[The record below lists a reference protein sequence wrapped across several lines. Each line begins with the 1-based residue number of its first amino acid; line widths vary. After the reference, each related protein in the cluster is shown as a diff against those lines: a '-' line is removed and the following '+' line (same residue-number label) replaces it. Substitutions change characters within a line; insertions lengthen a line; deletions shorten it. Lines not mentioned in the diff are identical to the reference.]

1 MSFLEHLDELRGVLF
16 SSLLIMLVF
25 AAAAWFFSERLLD
38 FLVVRTVGH
47 AHFIKPLEAFMTR
60 VKLSLLLGLMAGL
73 PFIAFRI
80 WGFVVPGLLHH
91 ERRLLLPLVI
101 WSTLLFFLGVTF
113 ATAALTPT
121 MLRILMSFGT
131 QHIEQ
136 TIAVGYLFDFV
147 LKMALACGLLFQ
159 LPLVIAL
166 LSHVGLVT
174 PGFLLAKWRHAIVI
188 ILIVAA
194 VVTPGD
200 GPSQLV
206 LALPIIILYFVSIW
220 ISAGIHRRKRSR
232 EDRDGGGQAP
242 TSPGDAGAPSPAGAG
257 DASGHAV
264 EGLRAPVDVPPEP
277 VPPSLERPERLGGEP
292 APLGRTEAAIGSAGG
307 PAQKP
312 AGTEEPERLNPAGED
327 WSI

>member
-1 MSFLEHLDELRGVLF
+1 MSFLEHLDELRSVLF

-25 AAAAWFFSERLLD
+25 AAVAWFFSERLLD
-38 FLVVRTVGH
+38 FLVLHTVGH

-60 VKLSLLLGLMAGL
+60 VKLALLLGLMAGL

-101 WSTLLFFLGVTF
+101 WSTLLFFLGVAF

-121 MLRILMSFGT
+121 MMRILMSFGT
-131 QHIEQ
+131 EHIEQ

-206 LALPIIILYFVSIW
+206 LALPIIVLYFVSIW

-232 EDRDGGGQAP
+232 EPGVLREQAP
-242 TSPGDAGAPSPAGAG
+242 AVPGEAGVEPAAAGGTSAG
-257 DASGHAV
+257 DA
-264 EGLRAPVDVPPEP
+264 EWLRASAEVPPGRGAPPQDRPGERQGGP
-277 VPPSLERPERLGGEP
+277 VPQ
-292 APLGRTEAAIGSAGG
+292 G
-307 PAQKP
+307 PAEAVPPPGAKGP
-312 AGTEEPERLNPAGED
+312 ARIPEEAEEPKGLHPPGED
-327 WSI
+327 GSI